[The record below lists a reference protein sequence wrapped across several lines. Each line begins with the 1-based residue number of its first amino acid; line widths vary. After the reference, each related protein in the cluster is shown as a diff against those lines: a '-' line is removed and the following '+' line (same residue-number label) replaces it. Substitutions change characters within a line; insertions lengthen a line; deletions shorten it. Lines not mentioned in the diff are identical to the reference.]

1 MALVPFIVPLGFAV
15 LFGFVYQENVV
26 NHIPMVVWDEDQSAT
41 SRSLIQAYT
50 DADRFDFVAQ
60 VDTEEEMLDA
70 LHAGEARVA
79 LAIPRDF
86 DKELKS
92 GQGTDFMLMVDS
104 SNNMFGNAAI
114 SASQEV
120 SRSFS
125 VAAGQQLL
133 ESQGL
138 LPDDAIVAA
147 YPVRMG
153 AGDWQ
158 GPSWLL
164 LVAKLVL
171 YFALAMLS
179 YLLVTVLVQYVFA
192 IPLKALLG
200 TLLGLASAFIVAA
213 MSFGIFASAIF
224 LPVHGSSN
232 ARAGGGKELRGGC
245 ICDRIGQRHRKSRKG
260 WRIIMA
266 MKHDTTQNPSKW
278 SCALLALPA
287 AALSLLAWQ
296 ATALAAE
303 PVAAAVSQTAE
314 NAGQV
319 TQQEAGKA
327 EAQQTQGLHVE
338 PVKAAETESA
348 KTPSTP
354 AAAEPAAKKAEKR
367 KNIEVQLEYLEGRFF
382 AKRDVDLYNV
392 HVYRQ
397 YKELGALSLHYG
409 LTFER
414 ATGSTTEDDIW
425 RDAEAVGFGPSYM
438 MRWTKHISGKLD
450 GSIDGSGSLL
460 VYNHAHPGNGRAYGF
475 LWRIGPRLTYH
486 YTDRD
491 ALSLAYLFHHSSNGM
506 STHNPGY
513 NGVGFSLGFT
523 HWY

>member
-1 MALVPFIVPLGFAV
+1 MA
-15 LFGFVYQENVV
+15 
-26 NHIPMVVWDEDQSAT
+26 
-41 SRSLIQAYT
+41 
-50 DADRFDFVAQ
+50 
-60 VDTEEEMLDA
+60 
-70 LHAGEARVA
+70 
-79 LAIPRDF
+79 
-86 DKELKS
+86 K
-92 GQGTDFMLMVDS
+92 
-104 SNNMFGNAAI
+104 
-114 SASQEV
+114 
-120 SRSFS
+120 
-125 VAAGQQLL
+125 
-133 ESQGL
+133 
-138 LPDDAIVAA
+138 
-147 YPVRMG
+147 
-153 AGDWQ
+153 
-158 GPSWLL
+158 
-164 LVAKLVL
+164 
-171 YFALAMLS
+171 
-179 YLLVTVLVQYVFA
+179 
-192 IPLKALLG
+192 
-200 TLLGLASAFIVAA
+200 
-213 MSFGIFASAIF
+213 
-224 LPVHGSSN
+224 
-232 ARAGGGKELRGGC
+232 
-245 ICDRIGQRHRKSRKG
+245 
-260 WRIIMA
+260 
-266 MKHDTTQNPSKW
+266 KHDTHDTVHAAQKQQKQSDASKW
-278 SCALLALPA
+278 SRTLLALPIAALGLLTWQTMAMA
-287 AALSLLAWQ
+287 AA
-296 ATALAAE
+296 
-303 PVAAAVSQTAE
+303 PVAAAASQTAE
-314 NAGQV
+314 SAGQA

-327 EAQQTQGLHVE
+327 EAQQPQGLHVE

-354 AAAEPAAKKAEKR
+354 AAAEPAVKKAEPC

-382 AKRDVDLYNV
+382 KKRDVDLYNV

-460 VYNHAHPGNGRAYGF
+460 AYNHAHPGNGRAYGF